1 MPHSTASAVSRDD
14 VYAEQVRLLAANVAF
29 GAWGGFVAIGIFG
42 TALYLTDWPPE
53 FVALSL
59 PVAIALCLTLWV
71 TRTGH
76 RKEVNPRSQAV
87 WLVALSGILGAL
99 WGLMTFRLVSDDPVR
114 IALVLALVLA
124 QMVSVA
130 TGGACLLVSTIAFLL
145 PMTALFVIAA
155 VLLHTTLSNAAAV
168 AAVVMLVLVLAYAR
182 EVNRVIIGSIRMR
195 FENHALN
202 EALTEQRVK
211 ERTRVIEEA
220 SRHKSE
226 FLASMSH
233 ELRTPLNAIIGY
245 SEMLQEDAV
254 EQGAVALVPDLKK
267 IQGAGYQLLE
277 MINAVLD
284 VSKIEAGRMELHP
297 EVFELHTLLTDIKA
311 VIAPL
316 ARRNQNH
323 LEIIMPS
330 GNWSLRADRTKLQQ
344 VMLNLLGNACKF
356 TRDGEVRLTV
366 ERQSDQSGNWISF
379 SVADTGI
386 GITPQQMGR
395 LFQDFTQ
402 GDSGTARQYGGTGL
416 GLALSRRLC
425 RLMGGDISVSSTAG
439 AGSTFVARL
448 PLGASPQVAEAAFS
462 AASAGTVL
470 VIDDDAD
477 MRDLLGRFLTKE
489 GYRVLPADNGEQGLA
504 LAKTQHPDVIT
515 LDLMMSGMNGWSVLS
530 TLTADPALA
539 GIPVIIV
546 SMLDDHRTGYALGAS
561 DYLTKPVDRD
571 RLLAALRH
579 HRHDRPVL
587 VVDDDPMMRRMLRQ
601 LLEAEGHTVVEAEDG
616 RAALALMNQTQPGMI
631 LLDLLMPE
639 MDGFEF
645 LSTMRENPQWRS
657 TPVAIVTA
665 KEITADDRSRLNGSV
680 VRVLRKRGSGQE
692 GLLAE
697 VRALVAESLAARV
710 AGRP

>member
-1 MPHSTASAVSRDD
+1 
-14 VYAEQVRLLAANVAF
+14 
-29 GAWGGFVAIGIFG
+29 
-42 TALYLTDWPPE
+42 
-53 FVALSL
+53 
-59 PVAIALCLTLWV
+59 
-71 TRTGH
+71 
-76 RKEVNPRSQAV
+76 
-87 WLVALSGILGAL
+87 
-99 WGLMTFRLVSDDPVR
+99 
-114 IALVLALVLA
+114 
-124 QMVSVA
+124 
-130 TGGACLLVSTIAFLL
+130 
-145 PMTALFVIAA
+145 
-155 VLLHTTLSNAAAV
+155 
-168 AAVVMLVLVLAYAR
+168 
-182 EVNRVIIGSIRMR
+182 
-195 FENHALN
+195 
-202 EALTEQRVK
+202 
-211 ERTRVIEEA
+211 
-220 SRHKSE
+220 
-226 FLASMSH
+226 
-233 ELRTPLNAIIGY
+233 
-245 SEMLQEDAV
+245 
-254 EQGAVALVPDLKK
+254 
-267 IQGAGYQLLE
+267 
-277 MINAVLD
+277 
-284 VSKIEAGRMELHP
+284 
-297 EVFELHTLLTDIKA
+297 
-311 VIAPL
+311 
-316 ARRNQNH
+316 
-323 LEIIMPS
+323 
-330 GNWSLRADRTKLQQ
+330 
-344 VMLNLLGNACKF
+344 
-356 TRDGEVRLTV
+356 
-366 ERQSDQSGNWISF
+366 
-379 SVADTGI
+379 
-386 GITPQQMGR
+386 
-395 LFQDFTQ
+395 
-402 GDSGTARQYGGTGL
+402 
-416 GLALSRRLC
+416 
-425 RLMGGDISVSSTAG
+425 
-439 AGSTFVARL
+439 L